1 MIILIPVG
9 LLLLGAIIILVL
21 DRIRPKF
28 GTSWLIAASVSIIAW
43 FIIFFFRLRLPTL
56 IQVFSWQPSELH
68 LFGHFSL
75 IMEYDNWPYLLS
87 LITICLAVIF
97 SDAART
103 RYEMT
108 PQSWAASLVITSF
121 GLLAILAGTSLSLM
135 MTWIIVDVYEL
146 VYLLGLKEEGQSLPN
161 IIQSF
166 IVRIASILVLVFAT
180 LQGWREVGS
189 FDLTQIPQNAS
200 FFFLLAAGLR
210 LGAFPLN
217 LPFLQEPSLRRG
229 VGSIIRLAPVA
240 ASLSLLSRLPTE
252 VLPAQLLAW
261 KPLFMGLLSAAAL
274 YAAVRWLLASDEI
287 EGRPFWIIAWASMAT
302 ASVINGAP
310 TASLAWGIA
319 LLLPGS
325 LLFLNF
331 PRIQRMNFL
340 LYFGLIGIIG
350 LPLTPAASGWAGF
363 VSNGVTVWTFLF
375 ILTHAIMV
383 LGYLER
389 VMQAGGEAGAL
400 ESWAR
405 LVFPLSLIIIIQAV
419 IALGLVGWPG
429 SLTSGVWWL
438 GLVSIFILTA
448 AFYLIRRLGLT
459 PPYLKITSSSKSG
472 NALNH
477 ILPLF
482 EKFFRFGWLYQLLW
496 LLFRFVER
504 ILKGFSMILES
515 QGGVLWTILLLVLL
529 ISVLL
534 GGG

>member
-1 MIILIPVG
+1 MIILLPVG
-9 LLLLGAIIILVL
+9 LLLLGALTILIL

-28 GTSWLIAASVSIIAW
+28 GTSWMIAVSTSITAW
-43 FIIFFFRLRLPTL
+43 FIVFFFRLRLPTSL
-56 IQVFSWQPSELH
+56 EFFSWEPSSLN

-75 IMEYDNWPYLLS
+75 IMDYDSWPYLLS
-87 LITICLAVIF
+87 MITICLAVIL

-103 RYEMT
+103 RYETT
-108 PQSWAASLVITSF
+108 PQTWIVSLVITSF
-121 GLLAILAGTSLSLM
+121 GLLAVLAGTSLSLM
-135 MTWIIVDVYEL
+135 MTWIIVDVFEL
-146 VYLLGLKEEGQSLPN
+146 IYLLRLKDESQSLPR

-166 IVRIASILVLVFAT
+166 IVRIASILVLVLGT
-180 LQGWREVGS
+180 LQGWRAAGS
-189 FDLTQIPQNAS
+189 FNLTQIPQNAS
-200 FFFLLAAGLR
+200 FLFLLAAGLR
-210 LGAFPLN
+210 LGVLPLN

-229 VGSIIRLAPVA
+229 AGNIIRLAPVA
-240 ASLSLLSRLPTE
+240 ASLTLLVRLPADI
-252 VLPAQLLAW
+252 LPTLFLAW
-261 KPLFMGLLSAAAL
+261 KPLIMGFLSAAAL
-274 YAAVRWLLASDEI
+274 YAAVRWLFSSNEI
-287 EGRPFWIIAWASMAT
+287 EGRPFWIIAWASLAI

-310 TASLAWGIA
+310 KASLAWGTA

-325 LLFLNF
+325 LLFLYF
-331 PRIQRMNFL
+331 PRVQRMNFL

-350 LPLTPAASGWAGF
+350 LPFTPAASGWAGF

-389 VMQAGGEAGAL
+389 VMQTGGEVGAL

-405 LVFPLSLIIIIQAV
+405 LVFPLSFIIIIQAV
-419 IALGLVGWPG
+419 ITLGLVGWPG
-429 SLTSGVWWL
+429 SLTPGVWWL
-438 GLVSIFILTA
+438 GLVSIIILTA
-448 AFYLIRRLGLT
+448 ALFLIRRLGLT

-472 NALNH
+472 NAMNR
-477 ILPLF
+477 ILPVF

-529 ISVLL
+529 ISVLF